1 MTTRR
6 AWLASS
12 LASLGWPAWAH
23 AQAGAAVRDAISQQ
37 IANQVAA
44 GQRWSAESRMVTPVL
59 QIGDTQRR
67 LIGLWLPAG
76 GQQLLQQFAAGTLLA
91 WDLARGAPVAS
102 LALREGDRPLAFD
115 PETRTL
121 QLLRDGRLFVLPS
134 TGAAQPLASAPAP
147 LLTAMADGAQCWAGT
162 REGHV
167 LLLARDGALRRQV
180 PASPSAIRSLSPAGG
195 QGVLALD
202 DAGDAWLIDEARA
215 RRLAGGIAALGG
227 RLGDGRHLLLL
238 RDGSVRSVD
247 PQGQLRALAL
257 PPPAEHGAIRQL
269 AASPDDDAVAAVTE
283 RGTLLLWQA
292 GGWQVMDTRTAAVV
306 CLGRGRFLHARPDG
320 VAVLRRA
327 GVAHAL
333 LSIVPAAQG
342 WVVVDHEGRYDG
354 SIDGTKDVHWQ
365 AGDNRLPLDRF
376 FDDYFHTGLLAQHI
390 AATAGRPLPGP
401 PAHVGERVFLP
412 PDVAIDL
419 PAGPMTPDQATRVV
433 VVSESRGGDLREDT
447 RLFHN
452 GKRLPPKARVGSQR
466 IEKDGRLLVADV
478 FEFNAERGANELFA
492 EVRNVHGLAGRSPIV
507 RQVTPGFQAAGRL
520 QLVGVAIDRYRTAAM
535 NLDYAKADAQALLQA
550 TERAAGSTYA
560 VVGSSLLTD
569 ERATRRGVLAMLRD
583 LQGLKPQDV
592 LLLVLAGHGTLEQ
605 DEWYFLPH
613 DVDPSDVR
621 RGGISARELQDALVA
636 TPARQL
642 FLMIDACNAGATV
655 DSFNRYRDF
664 QRRFA
669 QQVGRSAG
677 ISVLTATR
685 RDQAA
690 VELRSLGHGLFSHVA
705 LQGLAGQADRQPQD
719 GTITA
724 HELAAFVGDRLEA
737 RSGELAARALPGQ
750 AAPGLQSPAY
760 FVIGAD
766 FPIGTVRR

>member
-6 AWLASS
+6 AWLASG
-12 LASLGWPAWAH
+12 LAAWCWPALAP
-23 AQAGAAVRDAISQQ
+23 AQPGAAVRDAIGQQ

-44 GQRWSAESRMVTPVL
+44 GQRWSAESRMVTPLL
-59 QIGDTQRR
+59 QIGDTQRQ

-76 GQQLLQQFAAGTLLA
+76 GQQLLQQFADGTLLV

-102 LALREGDRPLAFD
+102 LLLGDGDRPLVFD
-115 PETRTL
+115 TESRML
-121 QLLRDGRLFVLPS
+121 QLLRDGRLLLLPP
-134 TGAAQPLASAPAP
+134 TGGAQPLAAAPAA
-147 LLTAMADGAQCWAGT
+147 LLTAVADGPQFWAGT
-162 REGHV
+162 REGQV
-167 LLLARDGALRRQV
+167 LLLAGNGTLRRQV
-180 PASPSAIRSLSPAGG
+180 PTSPSAIRSLAPVGG
-195 QGVLALD
+195 QAVLALD
-202 DAGDAWLIDEARA
+202 DAGDAWLVEAA
-215 RRLAGGIAALGG
+215 RTQRLAGGIASLGG

-247 PQGQLRALAL
+247 AQGQLRALD

-283 RGTLLLWQA
+283 RGALWLWQA
-292 GGWQVMDTRTAAVV
+292 GGWQVIDARTAAVV

-320 VAVLRRA
+320 VAMLRRA
-327 GVAHAL
+327 GVGHAL
-333 LSIVPAAQG
+333 LSIVPAASG

-354 SIDGTKDVHWQ
+354 SVDGTKDVHWQ
-365 AGDNRLPLDRF
+365 AGNDSLPLDRF

-390 AATAGRPLPGP
+390 AAAGSPPWPGP
-401 PAHVGERVFLP
+401 PARVSERVFLP
-412 PDVAIDL
+412 PEVAIDL
-419 PAGPMTPDQATRVV
+419 PAGPMTPGQATRVV

-466 IEKDGRLLVADV
+466 VEKDGRLLLADV
-478 FEFNAERGANELFA
+478 FELQAERGANELFA
-492 EVRNVHGLAGRSPIV
+492 EARNVHGLAGRSAVV

-520 QLVGVAIDRYRTAAM
+520 QLVGVAIDRYRVPAM
-535 NLDYAKADAQALLQA
+535 NLDYAKADVQALVQA
-550 TERAAGSTYA
+550 TERAAGGTYA
-560 VVGSSLLTD
+560 AVGRSLLTD
-569 ERATRRGVLAMLRD
+569 EQATRRGVLD
-583 LQGLKPQDV
+583 LLQSLQRLQPQDV
-592 LLLVLAGHGTLEQ
+592 LLLVLAGHGTLER
-605 DEWYFLPH
+605 DEWFFLPH

-621 RGGISARELQDALVA
+621 RQGLSARELQDALVA
-636 TPARQL
+636 APARQI
-642 FLMIDACNAGATV
+642 FVMIDACNAGATV

-685 RDQAA
+685 RDQQA

-724 HELAAFVGDRLEA
+724 HELAAFVGERLEA
-737 RSGELAARALPGQ
+737 RSGELAARSLAGQ
-750 AAPGLQSPAY
+750 PAPSLQSPAY